1 MGSTLHCTVCKNT
14 RVRAAVT
21 ISSAAAMVSQA
32 SSVGASLTS
41 VAFTAA
47 FLYSCYSGAHFTKL
61 PTIPLI
67 LAELLILAF
76 CEFGPLSNFGARKL
90 CHSFSGFMMLHL
102 DSADPLARYFVYS
115 VAVSSL
121 VMVWELGINFKFR
134 YAKLRDVGISV
145 YLIIVVV
152 FFYNQIPLE
161 IIKPVFFA
169 DPLGALVGRY
179 LTEEGYTNPRWVGEK
194 TVGGTCAVFL
204 STLATLGFGSW
215 LEKMV
220 LAVVVAVAEGLSKDF
235 DNLFIAAIVIGG
247 YIVLQ

>member
-1 MGSTLHCTVCKNT
+1 
-14 RVRAAVT
+14 
-21 ISSAAAMVSQA
+21 MVSQTA
-32 SSVGASLTS
+32 SIGASLSSATF
-41 VAFTAA
+41 AAA
-47 FLYSCYSGAHFTKL
+47 FLYSSYCGPNFPKL

-76 CEFGPLSNFGARKL
+76 CEFGPLTNFGARKL

-121 VMVWELGINFKFR
+121 VMVWEIGINFRFR
-134 YAKLRDVGISV
+134 YAKPRDVGISV
-145 YLIIVVV
+145 YLIIVVI

-179 LTEEGYTNPRWVGEK
+179 LTEQGYTNPRWVGEK

-215 LEKMV
+215 GEK
-220 LAVVVAVAEGLSKDF
+220 LGLSVVVAIAEGLSKDF

-247 YIVLQ
+247 YVAIGQ

>member
-1 MGSTLHCTVCKNT
+1 MGVMIGSKT
-14 RVRAAVT
+14 
-21 ISSAAAMVSQA
+21 A
-32 SSVGASLTS
+32 SIGASLSSATF
-41 VAFTAA
+41 AAA
-47 FLYSCYSGAHFTKL
+47 FLYSSYCGPNFPKL

-76 CEFGPLSNFGARKL
+76 CEFGPLTNFGARKL

-121 VMVWELGINFKFR
+121 VMVWEIGINFRFQ
-134 YAKLRDVGISV
+134 YAKPRDVGISV
-145 YLIIVVV
+145 YLIIVVI

-179 LTEEGYTNPRWVGEK
+179 LTEQGYTNPRWVGEK

-215 LEKMV
+215 GEKFG
-220 LAVVVAVAEGLSKDF
+220 LSVVVAIAEGLSKDF
-235 DNLFIAAIVIGG
+235 DNLFIAAIVICG
-247 YIVLQ
+247 YVAIGQ

>member
-1 MGSTLHCTVCKNT
+1 MGSKT
-14 RVRAAVT
+14 
-21 ISSAAAMVSQA
+21 A
-32 SSVGASLTS
+32 SIGASLSSATF
-41 VAFTAA
+41 AAA
-47 FLYSCYSGAHFTKL
+47 FLYSSYCGPNFPKL

-76 CEFGPLSNFGARKL
+76 CEFGPLTNFGARKL

-102 DSADPLARYFVYS
+102 DSADPLARYLVYS

-121 VMVWELGINFKFR
+121 IMVWEIGINFRFR
-134 YAKLRDVGISV
+134 YAKPRDVGISV
-145 YLIIVVV
+145 YLIIVVI

-179 LTEEGYTNPRWVGEK
+179 LTEQGYTNPRWVGEK

-215 LEKMV
+215 GEKFG
-220 LAVVVAVAEGLSKDF
+220 LSVVVAIAEGLSKDF
-235 DNLFIAAIVIGG
+235 DNLFIAAIVICG
-247 YIVLQ
+247 YVAIGQ